1 MTAKAASAARVLR
14 SFSEPGCLE
23 AIDGAIAAA
32 SSEMVG
38 RGVGDRVET
47 TIAGICQHVIIN
59 VGADS
64 LTF

>member
-14 SFSEPGCLE
+14 SFSEPGCLD

-47 TIAGICQHVIIN
+47 TIAGICQQVITKPRRKL
-59 VGADS
+59 